1 MLLYQSTEMIEGAKS
16 LLSIEYVSV
25 VGLLLC
31 FCGYLVFSNK
41 KLKDENKEK
50 DTAILGFIEKYYV
63 ISTEVKQLSTTVAER
78 LEKLV
83 DNLNRN

>member
-1 MLLYQSTEMIEGAKS
+1 MQSGEIIESAKS

-25 VGLLLC
+25 VGLLIC
-31 FCGYLVFSNK
+31 INAYFIFTIK
-41 KLKDENKEK
+41 KLKEENKEK
-50 DTAILGFIEKYYV
+50 DTAIMGFIQKYYV

>member
-1 MLLYQSTEMIEGAKS
+1 MQSGEIVESAKS

-31 FCGYLVFSNK
+31 INAYFIFTIK
-41 KLKDENKEK
+41 KLKEENKEK
-50 DTAILGFIEKYYV
+50 DTAIMGFIQKYYV